1 MSARRPTTLIF
12 RKRILPWSETFI
24 GAQAG
29 AMTRYAPVLAG
40 YHRDASGA
48 ALVAGMPCVLLD
60 EHSAFPALEKLL
72 LKQFERLPPRWGRA
86 MAAHA
91 PRVVH
96 AHFGSSVVPG
106 RVVARALGVPLVV
119 TYHGMDITVR
129 AGSAAELARRA
140 TAFSSASRVIAVS
153 EYIAGRA
160 RAAGCPPEKVIV
172 HYIGVNTTHFSP
184 GTAPRASTTVLF
196 VGRLVAKKGVVHL
209 VRAMREVQRAVPE
222 AELVV
227 AGDGDLRA
235 SLEREARAA
244 GIRATFLGVRTP
256 EQVRDLMRTATVVAG
271 PSIADARGND
281 EGLGMVFIE
290 AQACGTP
297 VVVSTSGGASEGVVN
312 GETGLHFAPG
322 DETALTA
329 HLVALLR
336 DPEQRARMGA
346 AARRH
351 VEARFDLRTQTS
363 RLEAIYDAVSARS
376 HASP

>member
-1 MSARRPTTLIF
+1 MSTRPTALIF

-24 GAQAG
+24 AAQSR

-40 YHRDASGA
+40 YSRDASGD
-48 ALVAGMPCVLLD
+48 ALVAGLPCVLLE
-60 EHSAFPALEKLL
+60 EHSPFPAVEKFL
-72 LKQFERLPPRWGRA
+72 LKQFDRLPSRWGRA
-86 MAAHA
+86 LAAHA

-96 AHFGSSVVPG
+96 AHFGSSMVPG
-106 RVVARALGVPLVV
+106 RSVARALGVPLVV

-140 TAFSSASRVIAVS
+140 AAFAAADRVIAVS
-153 EYIAGRA
+153 AFIARMV
-160 RAAGCPPEKVIV
+160 RDAGCPPEKVVV
-172 HYIGVNTTHFSP
+172 HFIGVDTAHFVP
-184 GTAPRASTTVLF
+184 GTAPRAPHQVLF
-196 VGRLVAKKGVVHL
+196 VGRLVAKKGVIHL
-209 VRAMREVQRAVPE
+209 VRAMREVQRAVPG

-235 SLEREARAA
+235 SLEREARVA
-244 GIRATFLGVRTP
+244 GINARFLGVRTP
-256 EQVRDLMRTATVVAG
+256 GQVRELMRHATVVAG

-290 AQACGTP
+290 AQACGAP
-297 VVVSTSGGASEGVVN
+297 VVVSTSGGASEGVVD

-322 DETALTA
+322 DESALAA

-336 DPEQRARMGA
+336 DPARCARMGI

-351 VEARFDLRTQTS
+351 VEARFDLRTQTA
-363 RLEAIYDAVSARS
+363 RLEDIYDALAGR
-376 HASP
+376 

>member
-1 MSARRPTTLIF
+1 MSAPRPAALIF

-86 MAAHA
+86 MAVHA

-129 AGSAAELARRA
+129 AGSDAELARRA
-140 TAFSSASRVIAVS
+140 SAFSSASRVIAVS
-153 EYIAGRA
+153 EYIAGRV
-160 RAAGCPPEKVIV
+160 RAAGCPPEKVVV

-184 GTAPRASTTVLF
+184 GTAPRASHRVLF
-196 VGRLVAKKGVVHL
+196 VGRLVAKKGVIHL

-235 SLEREARAA
+235 SLEREASAV
-244 GIRATFLGVRTP
+244 GIRAAFLGVQTP

-322 DETALTA
+322 DETALA
-329 HLVALLR
+329 EHLVALLR
-336 DPEQRARMGA
+336 DPERRARMGG

-351 VEARFDLRTQTS
+351 VEARFDLRTQTA
-363 RLEAIYDAVSARS
+363 RLEETYDAVTAR
-376 HASP
+376 

>member
-1 MSARRPTTLIF
+1 MSAPRPSALIF

-40 YHRDASGA
+40 YHRDPSGA

-60 EHSAFPALEKLL
+60 EHSAFPAAEKFL
-72 LKQFERLPPRWGRA
+72 LKQFDRLPPRWGRA
-86 MAAHA
+86 IAAQA

-106 RVVARALGVPLVV
+106 RLVARALRVPLVV

-129 AGSAAELARRA
+129 AGSVAELARRA
-140 TAFSSASRVIAVS
+140 AAFGAASRVIAVS
-153 EYIAGRA
+153 EYIAGML
-160 RAAGCPPEKVIV
+160 RAAGCAPEKVVV
-172 HYIGVNTTHFSP
+172 HYIGVDTTHFSA
-184 GTAPRASTTVLF
+184 GTALRAPHRVLF
-196 VGRLVAKKGVVHL
+196 VGRLVAKKGVIHL
-209 VRAMREVQRAVPE
+209 VRAMRDVQRAVPE

-235 SLEREARAA
+235 SLEREASAI
-244 GIRATFLGVRTP
+244 GITATFLGVRTP

-271 PSIADARGND
+271 PSIVDARGNN

-297 VVVSTSGGASEGVVN
+297 VVVSTSGGASEGVVH

-322 DETALTA
+322 DETALA
-329 HLVALLR
+329 EHLVALLR
-336 DPEQRARMGA
+336 DPERRARMGA

-351 VEARFDLRTQTS
+351 VEARFDLRTQTA
-363 RLEAIYDAVSARS
+363 RLEDIYDAVTVR
-376 HASP
+376 